1 MPQRGRNTENGT
13 RGELYE
19 YKVLPDSGNGRQ
31 WQAWQCVTRSLST
44 LHSPGLPLATVT
56 GYSGPRG
63 VINWDQ
69 GGEQ

>member
-19 YKVLPDSGNGRQ
+19 YKVLARLWQ
-31 WQAWQCVTRSLST
+31 WPAMASVAMCDPVSV
-44 LHSPGLPLATVT
+44 HSPGLPLATVT

-63 VINWDQ
+63 AINWDQ